1 MFSLILITA
10 QKLSAYFEIGSHYL
24 QFRKNPAFHILWL
37 NRHSHAGLIPQ
48 AGYTFTCEG
57 RTHDGPLTSSKYRL
71 RLVGTTPELLVPTRD
86 ISSTSVETNEVKE
99 YYTPQRHEIMF
110 RFVERGE
117 MYEVGTRGRKC
128 WNKGRKCWNEGK
140 VNCESHKRVLYYYYQ
155 LQSTVLYT
163 SHY

>member
-1 MFSLILITA
+1 MFPLILITA

-24 QFRKNPAFHILWL
+24 QLWKNSAFHILWL

-110 RFVERGE
+110 RFVEGWDVRGRDEGQEMLEQGEEMLERGE
-117 MYEVGTRGRKC
+117 
-128 WNKGRKCWNEGK
+128 GK
-140 VNCESHKRVLYYYYQ
+140 LWIS
-155 LQSTVLYT
+155 
-163 SHY
+163 